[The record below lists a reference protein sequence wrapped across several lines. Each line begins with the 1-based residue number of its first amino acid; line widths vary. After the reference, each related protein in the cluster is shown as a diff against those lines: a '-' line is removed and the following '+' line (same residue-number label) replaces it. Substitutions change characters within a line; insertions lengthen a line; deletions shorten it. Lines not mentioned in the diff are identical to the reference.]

1 MLQNQRS
8 YVYFSKITAAT
19 WSINRI
25 IPVSIALLQGSK
37 MFFLA
42 KSSLL
47 MAKKDQSLDLCCRP
61 NPQNSE
67 YGIENSE
74 FVKPYGENCENHC
87 SEYGIVNSEF
97 VKPYALG
104 EHHLMKF

>member
-1 MLQNQRS
+1 MAKIF
-8 YVYFSKITAAT
+8 VYFTKTTTAT
-19 WSINRI
+19 WSINKI

-37 MFFLA
+37 RFFLA

-47 MAKKDQSLDLCCRP
+47 MAKKDQSLDLCCRS

-97 VKPYALG
+97 VKPYA
-104 EHHLMKF
+104 

>member
-1 MLQNQRS
+1 MYQNQIPLFIS
-8 YVYFSKITAAT
+8 QKITAAT

-37 MFFLA
+37 RFFLQ
-42 KSSLL
+42 KSFLL
-47 MAKKDQSLDLCCRP
+47 MAKEGQSLDLCCRP

-87 SEYGIVNSEF
+87 SEYGIENSEF
-97 VKPYALG
+97 VKSYAG

>member
-1 MLQNQRS
+1 
-8 YVYFSKITAAT
+8 
-19 WSINRI
+19 
-25 IPVSIALLQGSK
+25 
-37 MFFLA
+37 
-42 KSSLL
+42 
-47 MAKKDQSLDLCCRP
+47 MAKEGQYLDLCCRP

-67 YGIENSE
+67 YGIENWE

-87 SEYGIVNSEF
+87 SEYGIENSEF